1 MSARRKRSHEEEEHE
16 NHERWL
22 ITYADMITLLMA
34 FFIMLFTMSQL
45 DLAKFKEFQQGF
57 ASQVSNKEIN
67 LVADGGS
74 GVLDGSAGTQ
84 EDLIKQ
90 AEQVLNEQSK
100 HDLARKLER
109 DRLLDVEREFVRR
122 VHAAGLARKVGF
134 RLERRGLIVTIVS
147 DDVLF
152 DVGSAD
158 LRGDGRKV
166 LNGLAGVLRGMPNDV
181 AVEGHTDNVPISGG
195 PYRDNWVL
203 STARATSVLSYLLKG
218 EGIAPSRLS
227 AAGYAD
233 QRPVSSNGTHRGR
246 SANRRVEI
254 VILSS
259 TAPKEGT

>member
-1 MSARRKRSHEEEEHE
+1 MSARRKRSESHEEHE

-34 FFIMLFTMSQL
+34 FFIMLFAMSQL

-57 ASQVSNKEIN
+57 ASQVSNSDIN
-67 LVADGGS
+67 LVSDGGP

-84 EDLIKQ
+84 EDLLKQ
-90 AEQVLNEQSK
+90 AEQVLNAQAKE
-100 HDLARKLER
+100 DLARKHER
-109 DRLLDVEREFVRR
+109 DQLLDVERKFIQLVR
-122 VHAAGLARKVGF
+122 AAGIEHKVGF
-134 RLERRGLIVTIVS
+134 RLEHRGLVVSIVS

-152 DVGSAD
+152 EVGSAD
-158 LRGDGRKV
+158 LRGEGRKV
-166 LNGLAGVLRGMPNDV
+166 LNGLAGVLRDMPNHV

-195 PYRDNWVL
+195 LYRDNWVL
-203 STARATSVLSYLLKG
+203 STARATSVLSYLLDDD
-218 EGIAPSRLS
+218 ALSPSRAS

-233 QRPVSSNGTHRGR
+233 QRPVAANTTSQGR
-246 SANRRVEI
+246 AANRRVEI

>member
-1 MSARRKRSHEEEEHE
+1 MSTRRKRSEEPEEHE

-57 ASQVSNKEIN
+57 ASQVSGKEIN
-67 LVADGGS
+67 LAADGGV

-84 EDLIKQ
+84 EEILEQ
-90 AEQVLNEQSK
+90 AKRVLDRQAAE
-100 HDLARKLER
+100 DLARKVER
-109 DRLLDVEREFVRR
+109 ERLLDVEDEFVER
-122 VHAAGLARKVGF
+122 VHAAGLADKVGF
-134 RLERRGLIVTIVS
+134 DLEHRGLVVSIVS

-152 DVGSAD
+152 DLGSAD
-158 LRGDGRKV
+158 LRSDGRKV
-166 LNGLAGVLRGMPNDV
+166 LNGLAGILRDMPNHV
-181 AVEGHTDNVPISGG
+181 AVEGHTDNLPVTGQYG
-195 PYRDNWVL
+195 NNWIL
-203 STARATSVLSYLLKG
+203 STARATSVLSYLLDHDLP
-218 EGIAPSRLS
+218 ASRLS

-233 QRPVSSNGTHRGR
+233 QRPVRSNKTAGGR
-246 SANRRVEI
+246 ATNRRVEI